1 MIFAGF
7 LFVPGQW
14 ITFARDAVLGWLN
27 PSFVFHVKLL
37 PTQDVCTILVTRLL
51 MVSLPTMDRS
61 TNISLAASFR
71 SPSRSPSSSKN
82 SRCCWITRDWLSRK
96 TCKTFSKLNLVYL
109 NPSLWKW
116 LTRADQSLILKSPH
130 YPAKFK
136 NWKKKCQACR
146 LRLLTSGSVDGVIA
160 ERTDRERRKN
170 NIILYNLEEFSY
182 LLPSANSS

>member
-1 MIFAGF
+1 MDYICKGCSSRVVKPVICFSCEIASHPGCVHHTGHPFAD
-7 LFVPGQW
+7 GQF
-14 ITFARDAVLGWLN
+14 TDYG
-27 PSFVFHVKLL
+27 
-37 PTQDVCTILVTRLL
+37 
-51 MVSLPTMDRS
+51 S